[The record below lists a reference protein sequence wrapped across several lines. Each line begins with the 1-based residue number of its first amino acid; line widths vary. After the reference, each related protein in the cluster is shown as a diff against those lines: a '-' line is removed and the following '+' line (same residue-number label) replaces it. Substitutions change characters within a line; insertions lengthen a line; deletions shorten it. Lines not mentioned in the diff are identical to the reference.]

1 MKIFDA
7 HCDALSKLY
16 EHRDLLFTQKDE
28 RLMTSLPELQE
39 GNVQFQVFAV
49 YVAEQ
54 VHSNSRLTTALHM
67 IDLFYNQVE
76 PSGYRAIRTKEEML
90 EAKRNDQNG
99 GFLFL
104 EGAGAL
110 EGSLVNLRTL
120 YRLGVRGMGLTW
132 NYRNEVADGCLE
144 PKPGGL
150 TVFGRQVIREM
161 NHLGMI
167 IDVSHIAEVGFW
179 DTLELSS
186 SPVIASHSNV
196 KKLCNHPRNLSDQQI
211 DAMIAKDGVIGLSFI
226 PYFNTSEKRTVYVSD
241 LFKHL
246 DYICERGGVENV
258 AFGSDFDGEDL
269 TFGDLTR
276 ASTYDFLLNELLK
289 RYKPEEVEKFVQK
302 NWLRVLTKVL
312 Q

>member
-7 HCDALSKLY
+7 HCDALSKLW
-16 EHRDLLFTQKDE
+16 EHKDLQFTQSDR
-28 RLMTSLPELQE
+28 RLMTSLPELKQ
-39 GNVQFQVFAV
+39 GNVQFQIFAI
-49 YVAEQ
+49 YVSER
-54 VHSNSRLTTALHM
+54 VLSHSRLATALQM
-67 IDLFYNQVE
+67 IDLFYNQIE
-76 PSGYRAIRTKEEML
+76 PNGYPVIRTNEDLHAAATHHK
-90 EAKRNDQNG
+90 NG

-132 NYRNEVADGCLE
+132 NFRNEVADGCLE

-150 TVFGRQVIREM
+150 TIFGRQVIQEM
-161 NHLGMI
+161 NRLGMM
-167 IDVSHIAEVGFW
+167 IDVSHVAEAGFW
-179 DTLELSS
+179 DTLELSG

-196 KKLCNHPRNLSDQQI
+196 RRLCDHRRNLSDQQI
-211 DAMIAKDGVIGLSFI
+211 DAMIHKDGVIGLSFI
-226 PYFNTSEKRTVYVSD
+226 PYFNTSEKRTVNVDD
-241 LFKHL
+241 LFRHL
-246 DYICERGGVENV
+246 DYICARGGVDHV

-276 ASTYDFLLNELLK
+276 ASSYDFLYNELLK
-289 RYKPEEVEKFVQK
+289 RYKSEEVEKFVQK
-302 NWLRVLTKVL
+302 NWLRVFTKVL